1 MTNTQ
6 IKDQIQFA
14 GFNPVFFGYARVT
27 YLFNI
32 MCCVFVLC
40 CVCLRSV
47 SCVPN
52 VASFCLSSF
61 SVLCTQC
68 CQVLFV
74 FVQCLVYPM
83 LPGCVC
89 LRSVSC
95 VPNVASFCLSSFSVL
110 CTQCCQFLFVF
121 VQCLVYPMLP
131 GFVCLRSVSCVP
143 YVASFSGLSI
153 LTALRFSPK
162 RLFKAGKYQYSLI
175 NLFIFVFFLV
185 FPILLVSLDCSLLI
199 APSVS
204 LTFIDDILTLI
215 SNDIR

>member
-1 MTNTQ
+1 VTNTQ

-52 VASFCLSSF
+52 VASFCLS
-61 SVLCTQC
+61 
-68 CQVLFV
+68 
-74 FVQCLVYPM
+74 
-83 LPGCVC
+83 
-89 LRSVSC
+89 RSVSC
-95 VPNVASFCLSSFSVL
+95 VPNFARFCLSSFSVL

-175 NLFIFVFFLV
+175 NLLIFVFFLV

>member
-1 MTNTQ
+1 ML
-6 IKDQIQFA
+6 
-14 GFNPVFFGYARVT
+14 PVF
-27 YLFNI
+27 
-32 MCCVFVLC
+32 
-40 CVCLRSV
+40 VCLRSV

-52 VASFCLSSF
+52 VARFWLSSF

-68 CQVLFV
+68 CQFLFV

-83 LPGCVC
+83 LPVSVCLRSVYCVPNVASFVC

-95 VPNVASFCLSSFSVL
+95 VPHVASFCLSSFSVL